1 MQHAE
6 NITPTHENDGFVQFI
21 NKNKDT
27 FSFLWNFS
35 TASDAVFVRY
45 QQHDKSVNRS
55 KMLTFSKVPYMGGV
69 FFVRD
74 ETTEKIPIETARLVW
89 HDLKENDHVWSSV
102 FGQWDKV
109 KNAD

>member
-1 MQHAE
+1 
-6 NITPTHENDGFVQFI
+6 
-21 NKNKDT
+21 
-27 FSFLWNFS
+27 
-35 TASDAVFVRY
+35 
-45 QQHDKSVNRS
+45 
-55 KMLTFSKVPYMGGV
+55 MGGV